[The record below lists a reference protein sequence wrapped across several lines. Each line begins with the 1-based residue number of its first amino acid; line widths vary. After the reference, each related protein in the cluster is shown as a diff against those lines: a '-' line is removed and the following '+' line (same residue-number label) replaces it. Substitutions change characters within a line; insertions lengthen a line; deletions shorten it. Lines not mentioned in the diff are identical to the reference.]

1 MNRRFRN
8 RTVFERISTTENWYF
23 DGAHNPAAVTELIN
37 KLLSIAEAHE
47 WKVVLSFMKDKLTP
61 EIAELWSPFPEVY
74 LFDMNTQRA
83 ATNSEM
89 AEDRKSTRLNSSHV
103 AISYAVF

>member
-1 MNRRFRN
+1 MIWSESKSLQMDVFPVGKSWLQNEIIDKNRRIRI
-8 RTVFERISTTENWYF
+8 RSVFERLSTTENWYF

-61 EIAELWSPFPEVY
+61 EIAE
-74 LFDMNTQRA
+74 
-83 ATNSEM
+83 
-89 AEDRKSTRLNSSHV
+89 DRKSV
-103 AISYAVF
+103 V